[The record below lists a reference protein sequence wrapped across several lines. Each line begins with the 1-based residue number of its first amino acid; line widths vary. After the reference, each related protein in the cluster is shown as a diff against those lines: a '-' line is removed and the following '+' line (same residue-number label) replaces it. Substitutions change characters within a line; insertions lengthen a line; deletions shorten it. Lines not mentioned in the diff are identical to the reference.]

1 MLRRVSWLCLF
12 ASVAPAALACQSNK
26 GRDLSVA
33 QLTAVVA
40 ANQDQLKPCYQN
52 ALDKQ
57 PDSQEFRIQATLH
70 VNKSGSVEDVELERG
85 GLANV
90 ATCVDKVVRAW
101 KFPAAEADTYASM
114 PLIFRPTVE
123 PMFEQPRDPF
133 GNEDQQ
139 AERKQ

>member
-1 MLRRVSWLCLF
+1 MLRRVSWLCVF
-12 ASVAPAALACQSNK
+12 VALGCQSNK

-40 ANQDQLKPCYQN
+40 ANQDQLKPCYQS

-85 GLANV
+85 GLPNV
-90 ATCVDKVVRAW
+90 ATCVDKVVRTW
-101 KFPAAEADTYASM
+101 RFPAAEADTYASM
-114 PLIFRPTVE
+114 PLIFRPTIE

-133 GNEDQQ
+133 GQEAQQ
-139 AERKQ
+139 ADQKQQ